1 MTEIIKI
8 MIIFIHHKMVA
19 MQNEKVEKK

>member
-1 MTEIIKI
+1 

-19 MQNEKVEKK
+19 IQT